1 MMRQYIFSLTRS
13 PHAAVLL
20 RAAKKLRLREDFAKA
35 PVMGLKKSKKKMK
48 SCAHAHTHTHT
59 HTHTLVLML
68 LLLLLLLLMCAF
80 SAQME
85 EFKNYLR
92 QNRVASLVRSF
103 LFIRNEHLCTSRRKK
118 FKDISSLAAFFT
130 EQYSL
135 YHTHTNTHRTL

>member
-59 HTHTLVLML
+59 HTHSCVDVVVVVVVVVDVCVFGSDGGIQKLPP
-68 LLLLLLLLMCAF
+68 
-80 SAQME
+80 SKPRG
-85 EFKNYLR
+85 EFG
-92 QNRVASLVRSF
+92 SF
-103 LFIRNEHLCTSRRKK
+103 VSF
-118 FKDISSLAAFFT
+118 
-130 EQYSL
+130 Y
-135 YHTHTNTHRTL
+135 